1 MSRKNAKIFAFHRLC
16 LVAANRLF
24 TYSFTRPEKPPVEYV
39 APQHRR
45 HLIYLA
51 TRHAGRLGASNGGLF
66 WGPLD
71 GKSQILR
78 VDQISNQ
85 LISDESSWMI
95 WICFPSFRVRRS
107 LLISWHVTSWSQKS
121 VDQDFLTNHCSSNHC
136 LYWRWYCY
144 RLHAKI

>member
-1 MSRKNAKIFAFHRLC
+1 MSHQNAKIFAFHRLC

-51 TRHAGRLGASNGGLF
+51 TRRAGVLGASNGGVF

-85 LISDESSWMI
+85 LISDESSWMNGYV
-95 WICFPSFRVRRS
+95 FPASGTEITFDK
-107 LLISWHVTSWSQKS
+107 LTCHELKPKISGSGFS
-121 VDQDFLTNHCSSNHC
+121 D
-136 LYWRWYCY
+136 
-144 RLHAKI
+144 